1 MLYIVIKNGHVMHS
15 REDVCVP
22 CSVFLS
28 VFFRD
33 FKGFW
38 TNLLRYFCTY
48 SDFVYCISLNHY
60 FSSVLDLIRSG
71 FFQTCVQHCDLY
83 TTHRAELNCYLPYVF
98 FVKLFYLMGNEQLVW
113 LPFKLKKQANLCPV
127 FNALKKKI
135 KVHGGLRQIAQYQ
148 IKSST
153 GRLWYTKKTH

>member
-1 MLYIVIKNGHVMHS
+1 MVTWCTAV
-15 REDVCVP
+15 RTCVFHAP
-22 CSVFLS
+22 CFCQFFLGILKA
-28 VFFRD
+28 F
-33 FKGFW
+33 FKG
-38 TNLLRYFCTY
+38 YFCTY

-98 FVKLFYLMGNEQLVW
+98 LVKLFYLMGNEQLVW